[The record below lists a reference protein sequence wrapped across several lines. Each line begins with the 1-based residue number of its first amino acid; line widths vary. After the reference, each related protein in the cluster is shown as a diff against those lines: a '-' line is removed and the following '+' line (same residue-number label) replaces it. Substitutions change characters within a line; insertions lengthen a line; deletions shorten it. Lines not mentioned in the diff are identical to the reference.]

1 MTEVPTIFD
10 KIAASTGLPSLA
22 VEAGFLV
29 IAISMVLVMIFI
41 VLAII
46 RIRKEMIKAN
56 AALSYIARL
65 LTKGFE
71 QLGPEGAD
79 LDSTQRVVIEMLMRG
94 CSNDE
99 IQERID
105 VSQEYVDVVRWMTRK
120 KLGAKE

>member
-1 MTEVPTIFD
+1 MTKVPTIID

-56 AALSYIARL
+56 AALSYITRL

-71 QLGPEGAD
+71 RLA
-79 LDSTQRVVIEMLMRG
+79 
-94 CSNDE
+94 
-99 IQERID
+99 
-105 VSQEYVDVVRWMTRK
+105 
-120 KLGAKE
+120 